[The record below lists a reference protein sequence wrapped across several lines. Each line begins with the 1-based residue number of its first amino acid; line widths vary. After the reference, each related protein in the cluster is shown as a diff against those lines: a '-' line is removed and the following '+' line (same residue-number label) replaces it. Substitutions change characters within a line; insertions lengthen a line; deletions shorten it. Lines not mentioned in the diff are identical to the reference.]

1 MHDVIIIGGGPSGL
15 SAALYAARA
24 GKDTILFE
32 RMFIGGQ
39 MATTTTIENYP
50 GIQSVSGI
58 ELAQSMERQ
67 AVSFGAKILYEEVI
81 SVEIDKINKIVKTN
95 NGTYMAKAVILAM
108 GASPQELS
116 VPGEKE
122 LRGLGVSYCATCDGA
137 FFRNKTTAVV
147 GGGNTAFEDA
157 IFLAEICG
165 KVYLIHRRDSFRA
178 EKVLQEK
185 ASTMKNI
192 EFLLNSTV
200 EKIEGDGHV
209 ETIDVK
215 NVKTG
220 ESKSINVDGIF
231 VGIGTKPNSEL
242 AKGLVEINNGGY
254 IYADNNM
261 QTNLFGVFAAGDVR
275 EKMIRQVVTASAD
288 GAAAAQASI
297 RYINEHQWS

>member
-50 GIQSVSGI
+50 GIQSVSGF

-67 AVSFGAKILYEEVI
+67 AVSFGTKILYEEVVSI
-81 SVEIDKINKIVKTN
+81 EIDKINKIVKTN
-95 NGTYMAKAVILAM
+95 NATYMAKAIILAM

-122 LRGLGVSYCATCDGA
+122 LRGMGVSYCATCDGA
-137 FFRNKTTAVV
+137 FFRNKPTTVV
-147 GGGNTAFEDA
+147 GGGNTALEDA
-157 IFLAEICG
+157 IFLGEICS

-185 ASTMKNI
+185 ASSMKNI
-192 EFLLNSTV
+192 EFMLNSTV
-200 EKIEGDGHV
+200 EGIKGDGHV
-209 ETIDVK
+209 EAVDIK

-242 AKGLVEINNGGY
+242 VKGLVEINNGGY
-254 IYADNNM
+254 IYSDNNM
-261 QTNLFGVFAAGDVR
+261 QTNLFGVFVAGDVR